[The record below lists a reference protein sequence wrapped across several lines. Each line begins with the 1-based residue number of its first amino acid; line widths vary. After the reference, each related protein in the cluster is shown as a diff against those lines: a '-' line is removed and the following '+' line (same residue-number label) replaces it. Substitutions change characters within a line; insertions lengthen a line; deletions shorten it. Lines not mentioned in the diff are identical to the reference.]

1 MQTEAGHTE
10 LVMCHGGR
18 NPPAGLTCDTGFCHS
33 VVADV
38 FIDNSENEASI
49 TLAFKVQSTG
59 LFNQ

>member
-1 MQTEAGHTE
+1 MEFASMVGGTHLPGC
-10 LVMCHGGR
+10 LV
-18 NPPAGLTCDTGFCHS
+18 TWGFCHS

-38 FIDNSENEASI
+38 FRDNSENEASL